1 MIRRFFSN
9 IKFIGYEKNK
19 AKKELNKICKWEDY
33 GGHHHENYLSIF
45 INNYYNIKKFK
56 INRKLITYS
65 AQIRSNLI
73 NKSYAKNLIKEES
86 RIESGII
93 DYCIDKLGFNRNE
106 WDNIMSSKKKYYF
119 NYCKTFIF

>member
-1 MIRRFFSN
+1 M
-9 IKFIGYEKNK
+9 GG
-19 AKKELNKICKWEDY
+19 LW
-33 GGHHHENYLSIF
+33 GHHHENYLSIF

-73 NKSYAKNLIKEES
+73 NKSDAKNLIKEES

-106 WDNIMSSKKKYYF
+106 WDNIMSSKKNTTSIIAKL
-119 NYCKTFIF
+119 FIF